1 MTTPQDTGKAITEAP
16 KPRSIRDLINDS
28 AKELGRALP
37 AHMSPE
43 RLVRI
48 ALTCIRT
55 NPKLAQCTSESLM
68 GALFVAAQLGVE
80 PVAGRAYLIPFRN
93 NSKKPDGQWRSVLE
107 AQYVMGYKGVAELF
121 YRHEKAVQLDW
132 GVVKEGDEFDYALG
146 TESFL
151 RHKPR
156 TSARGATIG
165 YYAIATLKNGG
176 KPFMFMSAEEC
187 MAHGREHS
195 KTYDGKEK
203 KFFGD
208 SPWATDPDA
217 MCLKTVLLQLSKL
230 LPLSGVLQRALDVDG
245 TTRHFNPHVTDAL
258 DMLSETDWS
267 KKPPATPAGDAASTT
282 TAE

>member
-1 MTTPQDTGKAITEAP
+1 
-16 KPRSIRDLINDS
+16 
-28 AKELGRALP
+28 
-37 AHMSPE
+37 
-43 RLVRI
+43 
-48 ALTCIRT
+48 
-55 NPKLAQCTSESLM
+55 
-68 GALFVAAQLGVE
+68 
-80 PVAGRAYLIPFRN
+80 
-93 NSKKPDGQWRSVLE
+93 
-107 AQYVMGYKGVAELF
+107 
-121 YRHEKAVQLDW
+121 
-132 GVVKEGDEFDYALG
+132 
-146 TESFL
+146 
-151 RHKPR
+151 
-156 TSARGATIG
+156 
-165 YYAIATLKNGG
+165 
-176 KPFMFMSAEEC
+176 

-230 LPLSGVLQRALDVDG
+230 LPLSVELQRALDVDE